1 MFFIMWFSFLF
12 LARYLPTCMTIKNIS
27 VSLIR
32 RWDFTRACTVPR
44 IVINQKVMM
53 LIERL
58 IMIIRWDHLTRWP
71 SNSECWQ
78 TYLALIIDFVDLWI
92 LVKLISNIFMC
103 TQSCIKGHLSDMQR
117 SFSWLQFIK
126 QSYHI
131 YLYINLTTLII
142 TYCKLI
148 LIIFQTWVSLGYL
161 C

>member
-32 RWDFTRACTVPR
+32 RWDFYKGMHSAEDSDKSEGYDVDW
-44 IVINQKVMM
+44 
-53 LIERL
+53 E